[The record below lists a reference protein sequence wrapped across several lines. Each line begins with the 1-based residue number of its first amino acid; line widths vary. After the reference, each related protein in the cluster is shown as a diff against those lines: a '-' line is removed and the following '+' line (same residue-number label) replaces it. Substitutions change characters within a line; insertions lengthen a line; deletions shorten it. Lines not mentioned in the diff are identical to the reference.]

1 MSHIIIRAGET
12 LLLLLLLLLFLVV
25 VVFRVDKATPS
36 RRRRRRRAG
45 VGRHLYR
52 EFFHP
57 QKKTKF
63 DRRTKTLLS
72 LSHLGYRLF
81 SAFFFREDG
90 GGKNL
95 NKHKEG
101 AKERRGNKSE
111 KTTLII
117 VADRRDPSSSKREV
131 TTLRSIE
138 KSIRVETQSEKYKRN
153 EFFVFDVLVFGADH
167 VRVLQ

>member
-12 LLLLLLLLLFLVV
+12 LLLLLLLFLVV

-36 RRRRRRRAG
+36 RRRRRRRRAG

-63 DRRTKTLLS
+63 EEDEDSS

-101 AKERRGNKSE
+101 ERK
-111 KTTLII
+111 
-117 VADRRDPSSSKREV
+117 AW
-131 TTLRSIE
+131 
-138 KSIRVETQSEKYKRN
+138 
-153 EFFVFDVLVFGADH
+153 
-167 VRVLQ
+167 

>member
-63 DRRTKTLLS
+63 EEDEDSSLS
-72 LSHLGYRLF
+72 L
-81 SAFFFREDG
+81 
-90 GGKNL
+90 
-95 NKHKEG
+95 
-101 AKERRGNKSE
+101 
-111 KTTLII
+111 I
-117 VADRRDPSSSKREV
+117 
-131 TTLRSIE
+131 
-138 KSIRVETQSEKYKRN
+138 
-153 EFFVFDVLVFGADH
+153 
-167 VRVLQ
+167 

>member
-1 MSHIIIRAGET
+1 MSHIIRAGET
-12 LLLLLLLLLFLVV
+12 LLLLLLFLVFL
-25 VVFRVDKATPS
+25 VFRVDNATPS
-36 RRRRRRRAG
+36 RRRRRRRAI

-63 DRRTKTLLS
+63 EEDEASSLS
-72 LSHLGYRLF
+72 LSFRVSPFF
-81 SAFFFREDG
+81 SFFFSG

-95 NKHKEG
+95 NKYKKR
-101 AKERRGNKSE
+101 AKERRGSKSE

-117 VADRRDPSSSKREV
+117 GADRRDPSSSKREV